1 MATGR
6 AAGNPFKPPSSRMC
20 FARRE
25 RLPLPPSA
33 MQTGQKGYTFPSY
46 ATQLKR
52 YIACQKLCNKF
63 PWGGKEVRLHFCLLK
78 MSNLPLALPFA
89 ITRAHLYFL
98 SFLSF
103 FSQFIIF
110 VIIREY
116 FISNTARR
124 PIDMVVQTNP
134 NSIHNQENFVP
145 SFDTIVLLLLF
156 KFKIIR
162 ETLLQWPQQLI
173 GSSQICLST

>member
-1 MATGR
+1 
-6 AAGNPFKPPSSRMC
+6 
-20 FARRE
+20 
-25 RLPLPPSA
+25 
-33 MQTGQKGYTFPSY
+33 MQAISETLLQIP
-46 ATQLKR
+46 R
-52 YIACQKLCNKF
+52 
-63 PWGGKEVRLHFCLLK
+63 GGKEVRLHFCLLK
-78 MSNLPLALPFA
+78 NALSRAFA
-89 ITRAHLYFL
+89 ITRGHLYFL

-145 SFDTIVLLLLF
+145 SFDTFCPFAAFQV
-156 KFKIIR
+156 
-162 ETLLQWPQQLI
+162 QNH
-173 GSSQICLST
+173 